1 MSISPKKKALAA
13 LLIAALPLPALA
25 METCSVIVQ
34 GGGAP
39 WRFSLEE
46 GDGVS
51 CTRYLREEGAHD
63 ATCLFETTAE
73 APNTHRYQHSDSKGF
88 WDLRDDGLMTG
99 YVDVITEDPT
109 PGGDMLPFGGICQEV
124 V

>member
-1 MSISPKKKALAA
+1 MRIFSRKTALAA
-13 LLIAALPLPALA
+13 LLLAALPTALMA
-25 METCSVIVQ
+25 SAQCSVIVQ

-51 CTRYLREEGAHD
+51 CARYLREEGARN

-73 APNTHRYQHSDSKGF
+73 APKTHRYQHSDSKAF
-88 WDLRDDGLMTG
+88 WDLREDGLMTG
-99 YVDVITEDPT
+99 YVDVITQDPT
-109 PGGDMLPFGGICQEV
+109 PGVDMLPFGGICQEV

>member
-1 MSISPKKKALAA
+1 MRIFSRKTALAA
-13 LLIAALPLPALA
+13 LLLAALPTALMA
-25 METCSVIVQ
+25 SAQCSVIVQ

-51 CTRYLREEGAHD
+51 CARYLREEGARD
-63 ATCLFETTAE
+63 ASCLFETTAE
-73 APNTHRYQHSDSKGF
+73 APNTHRYQHSDSKAF
-88 WDLRDDGLMTG
+88 WDLREDGLMTG
-99 YVDVITEDPT
+99 YVDVITQDPT
-109 PGGDMLPFGGICQEV
+109 PGVDMLPFGGICQEV